1 MENIE
6 KASSVYEENQNE
18 QFIKISFTGTGKDGT
33 EPATGLH
40 IHASH
45 INFLHKIQAAIHLFE
60 HLCEQTK
67 NNDDSMTDLITHC
80 LQSRYKYLLEKA
92 EGIDDEKNN

>member
-1 MENIE
+1 MENVE
-6 KASSVYEENQNE
+6 KASSAYEESQRE

-33 EPATGLH
+33 EPARALH
-40 IHASH
+40 IHASG
-45 INFLHKIQAAIHLFE
+45 INFLHKIQAAVHLFE

-80 LQSRYKYLLEKA
+80 LRARYEQVLEKA
-92 EGIDDEKNN
+92 KGTDDEKNN